1 MVAFF
6 STASFWHLKLVA
18 VLPAATQ
25 VGLHMVPHAMD
36 SKVFKHEFVCGSVLN
51 DKLVCHWF

>member
-1 MVAFF
+1 MVACF

-36 SKVFKHEFVCGSVLN
+36 SKVFKHEFVGGFVLN
-51 DKLVCHWF
+51 DKSVCHWF